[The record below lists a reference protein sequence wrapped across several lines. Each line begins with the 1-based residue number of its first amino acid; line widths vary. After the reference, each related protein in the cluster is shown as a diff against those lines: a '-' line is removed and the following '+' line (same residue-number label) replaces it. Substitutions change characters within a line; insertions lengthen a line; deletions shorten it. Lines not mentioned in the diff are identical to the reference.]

1 LVDTEAVRKLVT
13 EFGTS
18 ADGRA
23 EVITLALV
31 FGALEA
37 RTPKDAWR
45 SSETGWQPNVSSA
58 DYLKFLAHNGYPLAA
73 VEEVIAGERTSEG
86 VYSEYCS

>member
-23 EVITLALV
+23 EAITLALV
-31 FGALEA
+31 LGALEA

-45 SSETGWQPNVSSA
+45 SSETG
-58 DYLKFLAHNGYPLAA
+58 
-73 VEEVIAGERTSEG
+73 
-86 VYSEYCS
+86 